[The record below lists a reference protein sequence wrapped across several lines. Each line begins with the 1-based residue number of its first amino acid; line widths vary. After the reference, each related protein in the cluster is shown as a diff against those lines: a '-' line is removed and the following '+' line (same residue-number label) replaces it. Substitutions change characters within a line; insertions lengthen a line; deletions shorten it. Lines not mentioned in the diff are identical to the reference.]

1 MELIPIFANE
11 QNYFEKGGLLAI
23 NFKIDKK
30 DKDEYHKF
38 FDNWSDTG
46 YLLAFFKSNSN
57 DLYSGFYN
65 EITIDQAIDKT
76 LDELDFLKAKINELV
91 TKGFNSKEINLDNL
105 FQPLKPI
112 DYKFTELLETK
123 AKAHRE
129 ISSKPW
135 LRLYAVRLNK
145 NLFVITGGT
154 IKLTATMQER
164 EHTKVELEKS
174 KKVLAFLKDNN
185 ILDSDDLI
193 YYYENIE

>member
-11 QNYFEKGGLLAI
+11 QNDFEKGGLLAI

-38 FDNWSDTG
+38 FDNWSDTS
-46 YLLAFFKSNSN
+46 YLLAFFKSNSK

-105 FQPLKPI
+105 FQPLKPM

-123 AKAHRE
+123 AKALRK

-135 LRLYAVRLNK
+135 LRLYAVRLAK

-154 IKLTATMQER
+154 VKLTASMKER
-164 EHTKVELEKS
+164 EHTLNELNKS
-174 KKVLAFLKDNN
+174 KKVIAFLKENEIHN
-185 ILDSDDLI
+185 TDDLI